1 MVRTLAL
8 LLMLAACSDSRE
20 VLDELPNSSLADA
33 PRSEVSETRMD
44 TPSARPV
51 TIGEDGPRL
60 DACGGLGQV
69 SRSGA
74 GGLPLLAAPFADA
87 KVIAQL
93 PEGQRA
99 YICTRSLDQ
108 KWLGV
113 VVQPAAPADG
123 APAAPDCGV
132 SSPVD
137 RKQPYA
143 GPCVSGW
150 LASPYMRLIGG

>member
-1 MVRTLAL
+1 MVRTFAL
-8 LLMLAACSDSRE
+8 LLTLAACSDSRE
-20 VLDELPNSSLADA
+20 VLDELPNSSLVDA
-33 PRSEVSETRMD
+33 QPQEATEARMD
-44 TPSARPV
+44 TPAAQPV
-51 TIGEDGPRL
+51 MIGEDGLRF

-87 KVIAQL
+87 KILARL
-93 PEGQRA
+93 PDGQRA
-99 YICTRSLDQ
+99 YICNRSLDQ

-113 VVQPAAPADG
+113 VVQPVAPADG

-137 RKQPYA
+137 RKQAYD

-150 LASPYMRLIGG
+150 LASPYVRLIGG